1 MESFN
6 TEDFI
11 SEIKAQPAIWNSAT
25 EEYSNKICKRNAW
38 EEVILKFHPLFN
50 EKTTGE
56 KNNISKLMQF
66 IVVFQAFTEGICQ
79 IAFWVL
85 TPCSIVSWHRRFGVS
100 CCLHLQSDGN
110 IFLQRS
116 VSSHDPTVSKPRI
129 FVILFVL
136 SIVLHS
142 FNISIRYYS
151 TYNTLALHQ
160 LQNNLCT
167 DYEYYCQFL
176 YPVVG
181 QLACHF
187 KP

>member
-38 EEVILKFHPLFN
+38 EEVILKFHPLFD

-66 IVVFQAFTEGICQ
+66 IVVFHAFTEGIYQ

-85 TPCSIVSWHRRFGVS
+85 TPCSIVG
-100 CCLHLQSDGN
+100 
-110 IFLQRS
+110 
-116 VSSHDPTVSKPRI
+116 
-129 FVILFVL
+129 
-136 SIVLHS
+136 
-142 FNISIRYYS
+142 
-151 TYNTLALHQ
+151 
-160 LQNNLCT
+160 
-167 DYEYYCQFL
+167 
-176 YPVVG
+176 
-181 QLACHF
+181 
-187 KP
+187 